1 MKIALL
7 ADVHANLE
15 ALSVCLAHAEAAG
28 AEHWVFLG
36 DLVGYGADPQAVLDI
51 VMAYVDT
58 GAVAILG
65 NHDEAV
71 FRDIRYEPSAAAR
84 RSTEWT
90 RTQLGPD
97 YRAFLADL
105 PMTAREGDRLYVHAS
120 AADPEQWSYV
130 TEPVLARR
138 SLQAAGLPY
147 VFSGHVH
154 EPTLYYFGAD
164 GRPQA
169 FVPASGAVVPV
180 PARRQWL
187 AIVGSCGQAR
197 DGQPLATYALMD
209 TTREELCFQRLP
221 YDHYTA
227 ARKVRDA
234 GLPEELAL
242 RLEDGA

>member
-15 ALSVCLAHAEAAG
+15 ALSACLAHAEAAG

-71 FRDIRYEPSAAAR
+71 FRDIRYEPSTAAR
-84 RSTEWT
+84 SSAEWT
-90 RTQLGPD
+90 RSRLAPV
-97 YRAFLADL
+97 YREFLADL
-105 PMTAREGDRLYVHAS
+105 PMTVQEDDRLYVHAS
-120 AADPEQWSYV
+120 AADPEQWSYIGL
-130 TEPVLARR
+130 PMQASR
-138 SLQAAGLPY
+138 SMQAAGLPY

-154 EPTLYYFGAD
+154 EPTLFFFGAD
-164 GRPQA
+164 GHPQA
-169 FVPASGAVVPV
+169 FAPAPGAVVPV
-180 PARRQWL
+180 SARRQWL

-197 DGQPLATYALMD
+197 DGQPLATYAMMD
-209 TTREELCFQRLP
+209 TELEELTFQRLP
-221 YDHYTA
+221 YDHFTA
-227 ARKVRDA
+227 ARKVRQA

-242 RLEDGA
+242 RLETGA

>member
-15 ALSVCLAHAEAAG
+15 ALSACLAHAEAAG

-71 FRDIRYEPSAAAR
+71 FRDIRYEPSTAAR
-84 RSTEWT
+84 SSAEWT
-90 RTQLGPD
+90 RSRLAPV
-97 YRAFLADL
+97 YREFLADL
-105 PMTAREGDRLYVHAS
+105 PMTVQEDDRLYVHAS
-120 AADPEQWSYV
+120 AADPEQWSYIGL
-130 TEPVLARR
+130 PMQASR
-138 SLQAAGLPY
+138 SMQSAGLPY

-154 EPTLYYFGAD
+154 EPTLFFFGAD

-169 FVPASGAVVPV
+169 FAPAPGAVVPV
-180 PARRQWL
+180 SARRQWL

-197 DGQPLATYALMD
+197 DGQPLATYAMMD
-209 TTREELCFQRLP
+209 TELEELTFQRLP
-221 YDHYTA
+221 YDHFTA
-227 ARKVRDA
+227 ARKVRQA

-242 RLEDGA
+242 RLETGA